1 MIDNIYLF
9 KLMMD
14 NLSFNLETDLLS
26 NILKLCFS
34 ELQKMTDFFKTFIST
49 HQEQVLSF
57 QK

>member
-1 MIDNIYLF
+1 
-9 KLMMD
+9 MD

-34 ELQKMTDFFKTFIST
+34 EQQKMTDFFKTFIST